1 MLATLADVARKAGCS
16 NATVSR
22 VINNMGQVSSE
33 TRESVLR
40 AMKSLNYVPRPS
52 APIAAPDSES
62 KSNGLIEVVYFADAS
77 YEQVTLDRDGLKIGP
92 LSQHAVE
99 NRFSSENRL
108 SNSFYRAIM
117 DWIICE

>member
-52 APIAAPDSES
+52 ASTVASDSEV
-62 KSNGLIEVVYFADAS
+62 KSNGLIEVIYFSDAP
-77 YEQVTLDRDGLKIGP
+77 YERVTLDRDGLKIGP
-92 LSQHAVE
+92 LTQHSV
-99 NRFSSENRL
+99 ENRL
-108 SNSFYRAIM
+108 SNENR
-117 DWIICE
+117 